1 MGDLTL
7 FLKAKGIILKD
18 IPVQH
23 LRQLAKS
30 VSDANLPEYKVIIPT
45 STDRR
50 TVKYKGK
57 DLIFPNITD
66 SSLSRWTDDLSFL
79 PSIEHVTVHAYIL
92 SSADFDLERFKNLR
106 NEDSYKMYKGNCVR
120 NIKVHVLQRGYEYV
134 KCSCW
139 LNSNDTSSS
148 KVAWSLIQDDGNI
161 QSAGCSCNE

>member
-1 MGDLTL
+1 MYACTVTCSIEGRNDKSSVHLEREESEHEIDKWSMGDLTL

-106 NEDSYKMYKGNCVR
+106 NVKLQATFELLVSLLFNQQEHFTYSYP
-120 NIKVHVLQRGYEYV
+120 L
-134 KCSCW
+134 
-139 LNSNDTSSS
+139 
-148 KVAWSLIQDDGNI
+148 
-161 QSAGCSCNE
+161 

>member
-50 TVKYKGK
+50 TVHIFVPSLKYMYFYVP
-57 DLIFPNITD
+57 DT
-66 SSLSRWTDDLSFL
+66 
-79 PSIEHVTVHAYIL
+79 VTFVHL
-92 SSADFDLERFKNLR
+92 
-106 NEDSYKMYKGNCVR
+106 V
-120 NIKVHVLQRGYEYV
+120 
-134 KCSCW
+134 
-139 LNSNDTSSS
+139 
-148 KVAWSLIQDDGNI
+148 
-161 QSAGCSCNE
+161 